1 MILGTWS
8 HAALITLLAFIA
20 VGCVIVRP
28 KTRGAS
34 RLRKLRNVP
43 LPDPWSGAI
52 VRHQKFYMSNWTAS
66 AGRAYRAM
74 AADRSN

>member
-1 MILGTWS
+1 MIPGSWS
-8 HAALITLLAFIA
+8 QVALVTLLAFIT
-20 VGCVIVRP
+20 VGAVIVRP
-28 KTRGAS
+28 KKRGAS

-66 AGRAYRAM
+66 AGRAYRAI

>member
-1 MILGTWS
+1 MIPGSWS
-8 HAALITLLAFIA
+8 QVALVTLLAFIT
-20 VGCVIVRP
+20 VGAVIVRP
-28 KTRGAS
+28 KKRGAS

-52 VRHQKFYMSNWTAS
+52 VKQPKYFTPHWNATV
-66 AGRAYRAM
+66 GRAYRAM